1 MTARP
6 DIKGMRDSTTLAM
19 LREAYKPGTKV
30 EAVKVKDVP
39 TGVVGV
45 VREVKIDGSISI
57 LWNTGEIGEA
67 EYGLDSVRII
77 NTSKCMVKRKP
88 DDQACAGDKCSEC
101 GWNEEVHKERL
112 NRIRGGEMIKRKTE
126 RGEELFLKVKK
137 EKLIPAVTKL
147 LNS

>member
-1 MTARP
+1 MAARL
-6 DIKGMRDSTTLAM
+6 DIKGMRDAQTLAM
-19 LREAYKPGTKV
+19 LRDAYKQGTKV
-30 EAVKVKDVP
+30 EAVKVRDVA

-45 VREVKIDGSISI
+45 VREVKADGSISI

-67 EYGLDSVRII
+67 EYGLDSVRIV

-88 DDQACAGDKCSEC
+88 DDQACSGDKCSEC

-112 NRIRGGEMIKRKTE
+112 KRIRDGEMIKRKTE
-126 RGEELFLKVKK
+126 TGEELFLVVKK
-137 EKLIPAVTKL
+137 GKTISAASKV

>member
-6 DIKGMRDSTTLAM
+6 NVKGTRDSKTLDM

-88 DDQACAGDKCSEC
+88 DDQVCAGDKCSEC
-101 GWNEEVHKERL
+101 GWNEEAHKERL
-112 NRIRGGEMIKRKTE
+112 KRIRGGEMIKRKTD
-126 RGEELFLKVKK
+126 RGEELFLRVKK
-137 EKLIPAVTKL
+137 SKTNLAAPNVLK
-147 LNS
+147 S